1 MVSLIKSLVE
11 IARFLNKWHKIGWAT
26 ILGLEGLP
34 NEFKVLRAVF
44 LPMSHAKKVVLNRVK
59 HRFEGI
65 S

>member
-34 NEFKVLRAVF
+34 NEFKVLRAAF
-44 LPMSHAKKVVLNRVK
+44 LPMLTCQKGCFKS
-59 HRFEGI
+59 